1 MHNGFFFEIWLN
13 PIFRLQ
19 ENYKYY
25 LNGFKWWHNHNW
37 LYFFIQINSSFDI

>member
-13 PIFRLQ
+13 PIFRLH

-25 LNGFKWWHNHNW
+25 LSGFKSWHNW
-37 LYFFIQINSSFDI
+37 LYFFIQINSSFYI